1 MHIFIMDMM
10 NSFGYIGIAL
20 LIMIE
25 NLFPPIPSEVILTFG
40 GFMTT
45 YTHLTVG
52 GVVFFST
59 LGSTVGAI
67 FLYYIGKV
75 LSPEKLEQLIDGK
88 LGKILHFKKS
98 DVRKSIKKFQ
108 QKGNMTVFICRCIP
122 ILRSLISI
130 PAGMSNMKMGNFLVL
145 TIAGSALWNTILV
158 SAGAAAGASWEKILE
173 VMDTYS
179 TVVII
184 IIGLSMFFGCFF
196 YYRNRKMNRKAR
208 KGLFSY
214 LSKVPFFTASSPY
227 FLRITSNALSNF

>member
-67 FLYYIGKV
+67 FLYYIGKL

-98 DVRKSIKKFQ
+98 DVRKSFKKFQ

-179 TVVII
+179 TVVVI

-196 YYRNRKMNRKAR
+196 YYRNRKNE
-208 KGLFSY
+208 S
-214 LSKVPFFTASSPY
+214 
-227 FLRITSNALSNF
+227 

>member
-1 MHIFIMDMM
+1 MITMHIFIMDMM

-67 FLYYIGKV
+67 FLYYIGKL

-196 YYRNRKMNRKAR
+196 YYRNRKNE
-208 KGLFSY
+208 S
-214 LSKVPFFTASSPY
+214 
-227 FLRITSNALSNF
+227 

>member
-67 FLYYIGKV
+67 FLYYIGKL

-108 QKGNMTVFICRCIP
+108 QKGNMTVFICRCIT

-179 TVVII
+179 TVVVI

-196 YYRNRKMNRKAR
+196 YYRNRKNE
-208 KGLFSY
+208 S
-214 LSKVPFFTASSPY
+214 
-227 FLRITSNALSNF
+227 

>member
-67 FLYYIGKV
+67 FLYYIGQL

-196 YYRNRKMNRKAR
+196 YYRNRKNE
-208 KGLFSY
+208 S
-214 LSKVPFFTASSPY
+214 
-227 FLRITSNALSNF
+227 

>member
-45 YTHLTVG
+45 LYPILTVG
-52 GVVFFST
+52 GVVFFFHPRFHSWRHLSLLHWENT
-59 LGSTVGAI
+59 LS
-67 FLYYIGKV
+67 
-75 LSPEKLEQLIDGK
+75 
-88 LGKILHFKKS
+88 GKIRATYRWKA
-98 DVRKSIKKFQ
+98 RKNPPFQ
-108 QKGNMTVFICRCIP
+108 KIRCQKIDQKIPQKGNMTVFICRCIP

-179 TVVII
+179 TVVVI

-196 YYRNRKMNRKAR
+196 YYRNRKNE
-208 KGLFSY
+208 S
-214 LSKVPFFTASSPY
+214 
-227 FLRITSNALSNF
+227 

>member
-10 NSFGYIGIAL
+10 NSFSYIGIAL

-67 FLYYIGKV
+67 FLYYIGKL

-179 TVVII
+179 TVVVI

-196 YYRNRKMNRKAR
+196 YYRNRKNE
-208 KGLFSY
+208 S
-214 LSKVPFFTASSPY
+214 
-227 FLRITSNALSNF
+227 

>member
-67 FLYYIGKV
+67 FLYYIGKF

-179 TVVII
+179 TVVVI

-196 YYRNRKMNRKAR
+196 YYRNRKNE
-208 KGLFSY
+208 S
-214 LSKVPFFTASSPY
+214 
-227 FLRITSNALSNF
+227 

>member
-67 FLYYIGKV
+67 FLYYIGKL

-88 LGKILHFKKS
+88 
-98 DVRKSIKKFQ
+98 
-108 QKGNMTVFICRCIP
+108 
-122 ILRSLISI
+122 
-130 PAGMSNMKMGNFLVL
+130 
-145 TIAGSALWNTILV
+145 
-158 SAGAAAGASWEKILE
+158 
-173 VMDTYS
+173 
-179 TVVII
+179 
-184 IIGLSMFFGCFF
+184 
-196 YYRNRKMNRKAR
+196 AR
-208 KGLFSY
+208 KNPPFQKIRCQKNR
-214 LSKVPFFTASSPY
+214 SKN
-227 FLRITSNALSNF
+227 SNKKGI

>member
-10 NSFGYIGIAL
+10 NSFGYIGNAL

-67 FLYYIGKV
+67 FLYYIGKL

-179 TVVII
+179 TVVVI

-196 YYRNRKMNRKAR
+196 YYRNRKNE
-208 KGLFSY
+208 S
-214 LSKVPFFTASSPY
+214 
-227 FLRITSNALSNF
+227 

>member
-67 FLYYIGKV
+67 FLYYIGKL

-196 YYRNRKMNRKAR
+196 CTDHKNSE
-208 KGLFSY
+208 GLIQF
-214 LSKVPFFTASSPY
+214 LTKVRDF
-227 FLRITSNALSNF
+227 

>member
-67 FLYYIGKV
+67 FLYYIGKL

-130 PAGMSNMKMGNFLVL
+130 TAGMSNMKMGNFLVL

-196 YYRNRKMNRKAR
+196 YYRNRKNE
-208 KGLFSY
+208 S
-214 LSKVPFFTASSPY
+214 
-227 FLRITSNALSNF
+227 

>member
-67 FLYYIGKV
+67 FLYYIGKL

-145 TIAGSALWNTILV
+145 TIAGSALWNTNLV

-179 TVVII
+179 TVVVI

-196 YYRNRKMNRKAR
+196 YYRNRKNE
-208 KGLFSY
+208 S
-214 LSKVPFFTASSPY
+214 
-227 FLRITSNALSNF
+227 

>member
-67 FLYYIGKV
+67 FLYYIGKL

-88 LGKILHFKKS
+88 LGKILHFKKF
-98 DVRKSIKKFQ
+98 RC
-108 QKGNMTVFICRCIP
+108 QKIDQKIPTKREYDCFHLPLYPNPSKLNLYSCRNVEHEN
-122 ILRSLISI
+122 
-130 PAGMSNMKMGNFLVL
+130 G
-145 TIAGSALWNTILV
+145 
-158 SAGAAAGASWEKILE
+158 
-173 VMDTYS
+173 
-179 TVVII
+179 
-184 IIGLSMFFGCFF
+184 
-196 YYRNRKMNRKAR
+196 
-208 KGLFSY
+208 
-214 LSKVPFFTASSPY
+214 
-227 FLRITSNALSNF
+227 

>member
-10 NSFGYIGIAL
+10 NSIGYIGIAL

-59 LGSTVGAI
+59 LGSPVGAI
-67 FLYYIGKV
+67 FLYYIGKL

-179 TVVII
+179 TVVVI

-196 YYRNRKMNRKAR
+196 YYRNRKNE
-208 KGLFSY
+208 S
-214 LSKVPFFTASSPY
+214 
-227 FLRITSNALSNF
+227 

>member
-45 YTHLTVG
+45 YTHLTVC

-67 FLYYIGKV
+67 FLYYIGKL

-179 TVVII
+179 TVVVI

-196 YYRNRKMNRKAR
+196 YYRNRKNE
-208 KGLFSY
+208 S
-214 LSKVPFFTASSPY
+214 
-227 FLRITSNALSNF
+227 

>member
-67 FLYYIGKV
+67 FLYLHWEIT
-75 LSPEKLEQLIDGK
+75 LS
-88 LGKILHFKKS
+88 GKIRATYRWKARKNPPFQKIRCQKIDQKIPTKREYDCFHLPLYPKS
-98 DVRKSIKKFQ
+98 FE
-108 QKGNMTVFICRCIP
+108 
-122 ILRSLISI
+122 SLISI

-179 TVVII
+179 TVVVI

-196 YYRNRKMNRKAR
+196 YYRNRKNE
-208 KGLFSY
+208 S
-214 LSKVPFFTASSPY
+214 
-227 FLRITSNALSNF
+227 

>member
-45 YTHLTVG
+45 YTHLTGG

-67 FLYYIGKV
+67 FLYYIGKL

-196 YYRNRKMNRKAR
+196 YYRNRKNE
-208 KGLFSY
+208 S
-214 LSKVPFFTASSPY
+214 
-227 FLRITSNALSNF
+227 

>member
-67 FLYYIGKV
+67 FLYYIGK
-75 LSPEKLEQLIDGK
+75 LLTTEKLEQLIDGK

-196 YYRNRKMNRKAR
+196 YYRNRKNE
-208 KGLFSY
+208 S
-214 LSKVPFFTASSPY
+214 
-227 FLRITSNALSNF
+227 

>member
-67 FLYYIGKV
+67 FLYYIGKL

-98 DVRKSIKKFQ
+98 DVRKTNKKFQ

-196 YYRNRKMNRKAR
+196 YYRNRKNE
-208 KGLFSY
+208 S
-214 LSKVPFFTASSPY
+214 
-227 FLRITSNALSNF
+227 

>member
-67 FLYYIGKV
+67 FLYYIGKL

-88 LGKILHFKKS
+88 LGKILHFKKIRCQKIDQKIPTKREYDRFHLPLYPNPS
-98 DVRKSIKKFQ
+98 KFNLYSCRNVEHENGQFFSPYNCRKCTLEHYSRLSR
-108 QKGNMTVFICRCIP
+108 RCC
-122 ILRSLISI
+122 RSLL
-130 PAGMSNMKMGNFLVL
+130 GKNF
-145 TIAGSALWNTILV
+145 GSDGYIFYRCHYHHRTFYVFWLL
-158 SAGAAAGASWEKILE
+158 LL
-173 VMDTYS
+173 
-179 TVVII
+179 
-184 IIGLSMFFGCFF
+184 LSQ
-196 YYRNRKMNRKAR
+196 
-208 KGLFSY
+208 
-214 LSKVPFFTASSPY
+214 SKK
-227 FLRITSNALSNF
+227 

>member
-67 FLYYIGKV
+67 FLYYIGKL

-158 SAGAAAGASWEKILE
+158 SAGAAAGASWEK
-173 VMDTYS
+173 T
-179 TVVII
+179 
-184 IIGLSMFFGCFF
+184 FGSDGYIFYRCRYHHRTFYVF
-196 YYRNRKMNRKAR
+196 WLLLYYRNRKNE
-208 KGLFSY
+208 S
-214 LSKVPFFTASSPY
+214 
-227 FLRITSNALSNF
+227 

>member
-67 FLYYIGKV
+67 FLYYIGKL

-88 LGKILHFKKS
+88 LGKILHLKKS

-108 QKGNMTVFICRCIP
+108 QKGNMAVFICRCIP

-145 TIAGSALWNTILV
+145 TIAGSALWNTILI

-196 YYRNRKMNRKAR
+196 YYRNRKN
-208 KGLFSY
+208 G
-214 LSKVPFFTASSPY
+214 
-227 FLRITSNALSNF
+227 

>member
-10 NSFGYIGIAL
+10 NSFGYIGIVL

-67 FLYYIGKV
+67 FLYYIGKL

-179 TVVII
+179 TVVVI

-196 YYRNRKMNRKAR
+196 YYRNRKNE
-208 KGLFSY
+208 S
-214 LSKVPFFTASSPY
+214 
-227 FLRITSNALSNF
+227 